1 MSERGGIMRIRN
13 LTKKM
18 DDNLVLKDV
27 SFDLKAGEIT
37 ALIGRNGVGKTTLF
51 STMTGIYLP
60 DEGDVFL
67 DEESIFKHP
76 EVKQQLFFLEDNMNH
91 FNTYSVQTVVKIYR
105 QIYPTFDEA
114 FFSELMQRFELPMKA
129 KLMSF
134 SKGRKALFFIILAF
148 SINVRFLLLDEP
160 MDGLDIIIKKQI
172 LAIIKDTVKKRGT
185 SVVIASHRLEELEAI
200 ADRVI
205 VLKGAS
211 VEFDYY
217 LEDMRTDAVKIQV
230 AFKTKKIPD
239 FVKNNAQLLYRN
251 GRIYTLLVTKNASS
265 FLAELRL
272 EEPVL
277 LEEMSISIEDIFTV
291 HLANDKIDYYEI

>member
-1 MSERGGIMRIRN
+1 MSERGGIMKIRN

-18 DDNLVLKDV
+18 DNNLVLKDV

-60 DEGDVFL
+60 DEGDVLL

-129 KLMSF
+129 KLISF

-185 SVVIASHRLEELEAI
+185 SVVIASHRLDELEAI

-251 GRIYTLLVTKNASS
+251 GRIYTLLVTENASS

>member
-1 MSERGGIMRIRN
+1 MSERGGIMKIRN

-114 FFSELMQRFELPMKA
+114 FFSELMQQFELPMKA

-148 SINVRFLLLDEP
+148 SVNVRFLLLDEP

>member
-1 MSERGGIMRIRN
+1 MKIRN

-211 VEFDYY
+211 VELDYY

-230 AFKTKKIPD
+230 AFKTKKIPE

>member
-1 MSERGGIMRIRN
+1 MKIRN

-67 DEESIFKHP
+67 GEESIFKHP
-76 EVKQQLFFLEDNMNH
+76 EAKQQLFFLEDNMNH

-105 QIYPTFDEA
+105 QIYTTFDEA
-114 FFSELMQRFELPMKA
+114 FFNELMQRFELPMKA

-134 SKGRKALFFIILAF
+134 SKGRKALFFIILAV
-148 SINVRFLLLDEP
+148 SLNVRFLLLDEP

-172 LAIIKDTVKKRGT
+172 LATIKDTVKKRGT

-211 VEFDYY
+211 VELDYY

-251 GRIYTLLVTKNASS
+251 GRIYTLLVTENASS

>member
-1 MSERGGIMRIRN
+1 MSERGGIMKIRN

-211 VEFDYY
+211 VELDYY

-291 HLANDKIDYYEI
+291 YLANDKIDYYEI

>member
-1 MSERGGIMRIRN
+1 MKIRN

-105 QIYPTFDEA
+105 QIYPTFNEA

>member
-1 MSERGGIMRIRN
+1 MSERGGIMEIRN

>member
-1 MSERGGIMRIRN
+1 MSERGGIMKIRN

-60 DEGDVFL
+60 DEGDVLL

-129 KLMSF
+129 KLISF

-185 SVVIASHRLEELEAI
+185 SVVIASHRLDELEAI

-251 GRIYTLLVTKNASS
+251 GRIYTLLVTENASS

>member
-1 MSERGGIMRIRN
+1 MKIRN

-239 FVKNNAQLLYRN
+239 FVKNNAQLLCRN

>member
-1 MSERGGIMRIRN
+1 MEIRN
-13 LTKKM
+13 ITKKM
-18 DDNLVLKDV
+18 EDNLVLNDI

-60 DEGDVFL
+60 DAGDVFL
-67 DEESIFKHP
+67 NGKSVFKHP

-91 FNTYSVQTVVKIYR
+91 FNTYSVHAVVKIYKN
-105 QIYPTFDEA
+105 IYTTFDEV
-114 FFSELMQRFELPMKA
+114 FFNDAMEQFELPMKA

-148 SINVRFLLLDEP
+148 SINVQYLLLDEP
-160 MDGLDIIIKKQI
+160 MDGLDVIIKKEI
-172 LAIIKDTVKKRGT
+172 LTLITNTVKERGT
-185 SVVIASHRLEELEAI
+185 SVLIASHRLDELESV

-211 VEFDYY
+211 LELDYY
-217 LEDMRTDAVKIQV
+217 LDDMRNDALKIQV
-230 AFKTKKIPD
+230 AFKTKQIPA
-239 FVKNNAQLLYRN
+239 FVKDNAQLLYRN
-251 GRIYTLLVTKNASS
+251 GRIYTLLVTENANE
-265 FLAELRL
+265 FVAQLRL

-277 LEEMSISIEDIFTV
+277 LEEMPISIEDIFTV

>member
-1 MSERGGIMRIRN
+1 MKIRN

-185 SVVIASHRLEELEAI
+185 SVVIASHRLDELEAI

-251 GRIYTLLVTKNASS
+251 GRIYTLLVTENASS

>member
-1 MSERGGIMRIRN
+1 MSERGGIMKIRN

-185 SVVIASHRLEELEAI
+185 SVVIASHRLDELEAI

>member
-1 MSERGGIMRIRN
+1 MNERGGIMKIRN

-148 SINVRFLLLDEP
+148 SVNVRFLLLDEP

>member
-1 MSERGGIMRIRN
+1 MSERGGIMKIRN

-76 EVKQQLFFLEDNMNH
+76 EVKQQLFLLEDNMNH

>member
-1 MSERGGIMRIRN
+1 MSERGGIMKIRN

-211 VEFDYY
+211 VN
-217 LEDMRTDAVKIQV
+217 LI
-230 AFKTKKIPD
+230 I
-239 FVKNNAQLLYRN
+239 
-251 GRIYTLLVTKNASS
+251 I
-265 FLAELRL
+265 
-272 EEPVL
+272 
-277 LEEMSISIEDIFTV
+277 
-291 HLANDKIDYYEI
+291 

>member
-1 MSERGGIMRIRN
+1 MKIRN

-148 SINVRFLLLDEP
+148 SVNVRFLLLDEP

-211 VEFDYY
+211 VELDYY

>member
-1 MSERGGIMRIRN
+1 MEIRN
-13 LTKKM
+13 ITKKM
-18 DDNLVLKDV
+18 EDNLVLNDI

-60 DEGDVFL
+60 DAGDVFL
-67 DEESIFKHP
+67 NGKSVFKHP

-91 FNTYSVQTVVKIYR
+91 FNTYSVHAVVKIYKN
-105 QIYPTFDEA
+105 IYTTFDEG
-114 FFSELMQRFELPMKA
+114 FFNDAMEQFELPMKA

-148 SINVRFLLLDEP
+148 SINVQYLLLDEP
-160 MDGLDIIIKKQI
+160 MDGLDVIIKKEI
-172 LAIIKDTVKKRGT
+172 LTLITNTVKERGT
-185 SVVIASHRLEELEAI
+185 SVLIASHRLDELESVAN
-200 ADRVI
+200 RVI

-211 VEFDYY
+211 LELDYY
-217 LEDMRTDAVKIQV
+217 LDDMRNDALKIQV
-230 AFKTKKIPD
+230 AFKTKQIPA
-239 FVKNNAQLLYRN
+239 FVKDNAQLLYRN
-251 GRIYTLLVTKNASS
+251 GRIYTLLVTENANE
-265 FLAELRL
+265 FVAQLRL

-277 LEEMSISIEDIFTV
+277 LEEMLISIEDIFTV

>member
-1 MSERGGIMRIRN
+1 MSERGGIMKIRN

-27 SFDLKAGEIT
+27 SFDLQAGEVT

-67 DEESIFKHP
+67 DEKSIYKHP

-91 FNTYSVQTVVKIYR
+91 FNTYSVQTVVKIYK
-105 QIYPTFDEA
+105 QIYTTFDEV
-114 FFSELMQRFELPMKA
+114 FFNELMEQFELPLKA
-129 KLMSF
+129 KLLSF

-148 SINVRFLLLDEP
+148 SLNVRYLLLDEP

-211 VEFDYY
+211 VELDYY

-251 GRIYTLLVTKNASS
+251 GRIYTLLVTENASS
-265 FLAELRL
+265 FLADLRL
-272 EEPVL
+272 EDPVL
-277 LEEMSISIEDIFTV
+277 LEEMTISIEDIFTV

>member
-1 MSERGGIMRIRN
+1 MSERGGIMKIRN

-114 FFSELMQRFELPMKA
+114 FFSELMQRFELPMNA

-211 VEFDYY
+211 VELDYY

-251 GRIYTLLVTKNASS
+251 GRIYTLLVTENASS

>member
-1 MSERGGIMRIRN
+1 MSERGGIMKIRN

-148 SINVRFLLLDEP
+148 SVNVRFLLLDEP

-251 GRIYTLLVTKNASS
+251 GRIYTLLVTENASS

>member
-1 MSERGGIMRIRN
+1 MSERGGIMKIRN

>member
-1 MSERGGIMRIRN
+1 MEIRN
-13 LTKKM
+13 ITKKM
-18 DDNLVLKDV
+18 EDNLVLNDI

-60 DEGDVFL
+60 DAGDVFL
-67 DEESIFKHP
+67 NGKSVFKHP

-91 FNTYSVQTVVKIYR
+91 FNTYSVHAVVKIYKN
-105 QIYPTFDEA
+105 IYTTFDEG
-114 FFSELMQRFELPMKA
+114 FFNDAMEQFKLPMKA

-148 SINVRFLLLDEP
+148 SINVQYLLLDEP
-160 MDGLDIIIKKQI
+160 MDGLDVIIKKEI
-172 LAIIKDTVKKRGT
+172 LTLITNTVKERGT
-185 SVVIASHRLEELEAI
+185 SVLIASHRLDELESVAN
-200 ADRVI
+200 RVI

-211 VEFDYY
+211 LELDYY
-217 LEDMRTDAVKIQV
+217 LDDMRNDALKIQV
-230 AFKTKKIPD
+230 AFKTKQIPA
-239 FVKNNAQLLYRN
+239 FVKDNAQLLYRN
-251 GRIYTLLVTKNASS
+251 GRIYTLLVTENANE
-265 FLAELRL
+265 FVAQLRL

-277 LEEMSISIEDIFTV
+277 LEEMPISIEDIFTV

>member
-1 MSERGGIMRIRN
+1 MKIRN

>member
-1 MSERGGIMRIRN
+1 MKIRN

-27 SFDLKAGEIT
+27 SFDLQAGEVT

-67 DEESIFKHP
+67 DEKSIYKHP

-91 FNTYSVQTVVKIYR
+91 FNTYSVQTVVKIYK
-105 QIYPTFDEA
+105 QIYTTFDEV
-114 FFSELMQRFELPMKA
+114 FFNELMEQFELPMKA
-129 KLMSF
+129 KLLSF

-148 SINVRFLLLDEP
+148 SLNVRYLLLDEP

-172 LAIIKDTVKKRGT
+172 LTIIKDTVKKRGT

-211 VEFDYY
+211 VELDYY

-251 GRIYTLLVTKNASS
+251 GRIYTLLVTENASG
-265 FLAELRL
+265 FLADLRL
-272 EEPVL
+272 EDPVL

>member
-1 MSERGGIMRIRN
+1 MSERGGIMKIRN

-27 SFDLKAGEIT
+27 SFDLKAGEVT

-67 DEESIFKHP
+67 DEKSIFKHP

-114 FFSELMQRFELPMKA
+114 FFSELMQQFELPMKA

-200 ADRVI
+200 ADRII

-251 GRIYTLLVTKNASS
+251 GRIYTLLVIENASS

>member
-1 MSERGGIMRIRN
+1 MEIRN
-13 LTKKM
+13 ITKKM
-18 DDNLVLKDV
+18 EDNLVLNDI

-60 DEGDVFL
+60 DAGDVFL
-67 DEESIFKHP
+67 NGKSVFKHP

-91 FNTYSVQTVVKIYR
+91 FNTYSVHAVVKIYKN
-105 QIYPTFDEA
+105 IYITFDEG
-114 FFSELMQRFELPMKA
+114 FFNDAMEQFELPMKA

-148 SINVRFLLLDEP
+148 SINVQYLLLDEP
-160 MDGLDIIIKKQI
+160 MDGLDVIIKKEI
-172 LAIIKDTVKKRGT
+172 LTLITNTVKERGT
-185 SVVIASHRLEELEAI
+185 SVLIASHRLDELESVAN
-200 ADRVI
+200 RVI

-211 VEFDYY
+211 LELDYY
-217 LEDMRTDAVKIQV
+217 LDDMRNDALKIQV
-230 AFKTKKIPD
+230 AFKTKQIPA
-239 FVKNNAQLLYRN
+239 FVKDNAQLLYRN
-251 GRIYTLLVTKNASS
+251 GRIYTLLVTENANE
-265 FLAELRL
+265 FVAQLRL

-277 LEEMSISIEDIFTV
+277 LEEMPISIEDIFTV

>member
-1 MSERGGIMRIRN
+1 MSERGGIMKIRN

-18 DDNLVLKDV
+18 DDNLVLMDV

>member
-1 MSERGGIMRIRN
+1 MSERGGIMKIRN

-18 DDNLVLKDV
+18 DNNLVLKDV
-27 SFDLKAGEIT
+27 SLDLKAGEIT

-67 DEESIFKHP
+67 DEVSIFKHP

-129 KLMSF
+129 KLISF

-185 SVVIASHRLEELEAI
+185 SVVIASHRLDELEAI

-251 GRIYTLLVTKNASS
+251 GRIYTLLVTENASS

>member
-1 MSERGGIMRIRN
+1 MSERGGIMKIRN

-148 SINVRFLLLDEP
+148 SVNVRFLLLDEP

-211 VEFDYY
+211 VELDYY

>member
-1 MSERGGIMRIRN
+1 MKIRN

-185 SVVIASHRLEELEAI
+185 SVVIASHRLDELEAI

>member
-1 MSERGGIMRIRN
+1 MSERGGIMKIRN

-67 DEESIFKHP
+67 DEESIFKRP

>member
-1 MSERGGIMRIRN
+1 MEIRN

-160 MDGLDIIIKKQI
+160 MDGLDNIIKKQI

-211 VEFDYY
+211 VELDYY

-239 FVKNNAQLLYRN
+239 FVKENAQLLYRN
-251 GRIYTLLVTKNASS
+251 GRIYTLLVTENASS

>member
-1 MSERGGIMRIRN
+1 MKIRN

-134 SKGRKALFFIILAF
+134 SKGRKELFFIILAF

>member
-1 MSERGGIMRIRN
+1 MSERGGIMKIRN

-148 SINVRFLLLDEP
+148 SVNVRFLLLDEP

-277 LEEMSISIEDIFTV
+277 LEEISISIEDIFTV

>member
-1 MSERGGIMRIRN
+1 MSERGGIMKIRN

-211 VEFDYY
+211 VELDYY

-230 AFKTKKIPD
+230 AFKTKKIPE

>member
-1 MSERGGIMRIRN
+1 MSERGGIMKIRN

-91 FNTYSVQTVVKIYR
+91 FNTYSVQTVIKIYR